1 MEECFLAFL
10 NKLFHLDEYGTT
22 VKTEAYAGFI
32 TFFAMAYIIV
42 VNPSIL
48 VSAGM
53 PFEAA
58 MAATILTAFTGTLVM
73 GIYANRPFA
82 IAPFMGENAF
92 IAFTVCGIMGYSW
105 QTALGAI
112 FLSGILLMLITL
124 MGGRKVLCESIPYN
138 LKCSFTAGIGLFIIL
153 IGLLNTGIIRIEGSF
168 SPVHIGYFY
177 ESNVLL
183 AVIGLLIILVLM
195 VRKVRAAIFIGLIVT
210 TIAAFLL
217 GLSPL
222 PEAVV
227 SMPPDI
233 TATFM
238 QMDVAGALTF
248 GMLSVIFSIFILS
261 FLDTMTSIIG
271 VSREGGLLNE
281 EGNLD
286 NIEKPFLVDSL
297 ANMAAPVF
305 GTTTCGVFIESASG
319 VTCGGRTGLVAVFIA
334 LLFGASLFFAPLF
347 AAIPSAASGAV
358 LIAVGFIM
366 FRSIIDIDFKDM
378 TEYLPAI
385 FAVVMMSFTYNI
397 GIGICS
403 AFVVYPIMKAV
414 CGRIHEVNRST
425 WLFFFLCLGFF
436 ILYPY

>member
-1 MEECFLAFL
+1 MAFL

-286 NIEKPFLVDSL
+286 NIEKPFLVDSI

>member
-1 MEECFLAFL
+1 MAFL

-195 VRKVRAAIFIGLIVT
+195 VRKVRAAIFIGLIFT
-210 TIAAFLL
+210 TIAAFIF

-414 CGRIHEVNRST
+414 CGRIQEVNRST

>member
-1 MEECFLAFL
+1 MTFL
-10 NKLFHLDEYGTT
+10 NSLFHLDEHNTT

-58 MAATILTAFTGTLVM
+58 MAATILTAFTGTFLM
-73 GIYANRPFA
+73 GVCANRPFA

-112 FLSGILLMLITL
+112 FISGILLMLITVT
-124 MGGRKVLCESIPYN
+124 GGRKVLCESIPYN

-177 ESNVLL
+177 ESDVLL
-183 AVIGLLIILVLM
+183 AVIGLLIIQILM
-195 VRKVRAAIFIGLIVT
+195 VRKVRAAIFIGLIFT
-210 TIAAFLL
+210 TVAAFLL
-217 GLSPL
+217 GISPL
-222 PEAVV
+222 PQAVV

-233 TATFM
+233 TTTFM
-238 QMDVAGALTF
+238 QMDIAGALTF

-261 FLDTMTSIIG
+261 FLDTMTSMIG

-286 NIEKPFLVDSL
+286 DIEKPFMVDSL
-297 ANMAAPVF
+297 ANMIAPVL

-319 VTCGGRTGLVAVFIA
+319 VTCGGRTGLVAVFIS
-334 LLFGASLFFAPLF
+334 LFFAASLFFAPLF
-347 AAIPSAASGAV
+347 AAIPAAASGSV

-425 WLFFFLCLGFF
+425 WLFFVLCLVFF

>member
-1 MEECFLAFL
+1 MAFL

>member
-1 MEECFLAFL
+1 MFLAFL

-403 AFVVYPIMKAV
+403 AFVVYPIMKVV
-414 CGRIHEVNRST
+414 CGRIQEVNRST

>member
-1 MEECFLAFL
+1 
-10 NKLFHLDEYGTT
+10 
-22 VKTEAYAGFI
+22 
-32 TFFAMAYIIV
+32 MAYIIV

-286 NIEKPFLVDSL
+286 NIEKPFMVDSL

-414 CGRIHEVNRST
+414 CGRIQEVNRST

>member
-1 MEECFLAFL
+1 MAFL

-414 CGRIHEVNRST
+414 CGRIHELNRST

>member
-1 MEECFLAFL
+1 MDIL
-10 NKLFHLDEYGTT
+10 NKIFHLDEYGTT

-73 GIYANRPFA
+73 GVYANRPFA

-112 FLSGILLMLITL
+112 FLSGILLMLITVL
-124 MGGRKVLCESIPYN
+124 GGRKVLCESIPYN
-138 LKCSFTAGIGLFIIL
+138 LKCSFTAGLGLFIIL

-177 ESNVLL
+177 ETNVLL

-195 VRKVRAAIFIGLIVT
+195 VRKVRAAIFIGLIFT
-210 TIAAFLL
+210 TIAAFVF

-227 SMPPDI
+227 SMPPDM

-238 QMDVAGALTF
+238 QMDIAGALTF

-286 NIEKPFLVDSL
+286 DIEKPFLADSL
-297 ANMAAPVF
+297 ANMIAPVL
-305 GTTTCGVFIESASG
+305 GTTTCGIFIESASG

-334 LLFGASLFFAPLF
+334 LLFAASLFFAPLF
-347 AAIPSAASGAV
+347 AAIPAAASGAV

-425 WLFFFLCLGFF
+425 WLFFVLCLGFF

>member
-1 MEECFLAFL
+1 MFFLAFL

-271 VSREGGLLNE
+271 VSREGGLLNG

>member
-1 MEECFLAFL
+1 MFFLAFL